1 MQNKT
6 LEPGRNAATAL
17 SHELRAADDLK
28 IRRITAMLDEVSD
41 ATGKQAILDPIRARL
56 GVLKPIRPLRFPRLL
71 FTPIEPLI
79 VAPRAWRAGDIT
91 VPRSVLMSLSNVVRA
106 GFGAET
112 SAIDATIA
120 GHKTDA
126 TQVVTS
132 AGEALW
138 PRAAEILAASSVPAD
153 WSETGL
159 RPALYPALA
168 SAIAAVLR
176 RAPQL
181 RCLLLDEALGA
192 LETDRRTI
200 EAILRDIAGEPAEGC
215 AMVLELILQQA
226 PRAAAILGACVS
238 SVQNPAERAVL
249 QRAMA
254 RGMEQVLGRMEGE
267 SGIMDEIARVP
278 LAAVGED
285 VKRIS
290 TFLCSIGDD
299 SGGSVYR
306 PRIKAI
312 RERLDHAC
320 RERFAAGIAEGLVQ
334 PLAAV
339 SGQMDPAG
347 QAQLETSAR
356 ELRTLET
363 VARTV
368 GGALSYDHLLL
379 QASKTVQAA
388 AEAGTLTP
396 VRQFRLIEILAGSQ
410 AAVTLYRK
418 EKAGN

>member
-6 LEPGRNAATAL
+6 LEPGRNAANAL

-41 ATGKQAILDPIRARL
+41 APGKQAILDPIRARL
-56 GVLKPIRPLRFPRLL
+56 GALKPIRPLRFPRLL
-71 FTPIEPLI
+71 FTPVEPLI

-106 GFGAET
+106 GFGTET
-112 SAIDATIA
+112 SLIDAMIA

-126 TQVVTS
+126 TQVVTA
-132 AGEALW
+132 AGAVMW

-153 WSETGL
+153 WAETGL
-159 RPALYPALA
+159 RSALYPTLA

-192 LETDRRTI
+192 LETDRRVI
-200 EAILRDIAGEPAEGC
+200 EDILRNIADEPADGC
-215 AMVLELILQQA
+215 AMVLELVLQQA
-226 PRAAAILGACVS
+226 PHAASVLGACVS
-238 SVQNPAERAVL
+238 AVQNPADKAVL

-254 RGMEQVLGRMEGE
+254 RAMEQVLGRMEGE
-267 SGIMDEIARVP
+267 FGIMDEIARVP
-278 LAAVGED
+278 LAEVGED
-285 VKRIS
+285 VRRVS
-290 TFLCSIGDD
+290 TFLRAIGDD
-299 SGGSVYR
+299 SSGSAYR

-312 RERLDHAC
+312 RERLDLAC
-320 RERFAAGIAEGLVQ
+320 RERFATGIAEGLVQ
-334 PLAAV
+334 PLAAA
-339 SGQMDPAG
+339 SGQMDKVG
-347 QAQLETSAR
+347 QAQLETCAR

-363 VARTV
+363 VARKV
-368 GGALSYDHLLL
+368 GGAVKYDNLLV

-388 AEAGTLTP
+388 AGAGTLTP
-396 VRQFRLIEILAGSQ
+396 VRQFRLIEILAGSE
-410 AAVTLYRK
+410 AAVALYRK
-418 EKAGN
+418 KKAGQ